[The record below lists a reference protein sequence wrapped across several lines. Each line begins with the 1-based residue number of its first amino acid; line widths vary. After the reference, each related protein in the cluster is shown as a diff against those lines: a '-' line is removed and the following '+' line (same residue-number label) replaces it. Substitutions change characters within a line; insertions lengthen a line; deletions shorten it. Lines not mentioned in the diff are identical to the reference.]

1 MIKELTRMETT
12 AGGGISATCID
23 HCYTNVPGK
32 IKSVQVMS
40 AGNSDHLGIVIKKF
54 TKFPVSKPQS
64 VKKRN
69 YKEFNVESFLTEIYK
84 SEINTIVTGARTI
97 YAAAEAFGKIFKNIC
112 ESVSHEEKLQSL
124 CI

>member
-1 MIKELTRMETT
+1 MIKEPTRVEAT

-23 HCYTNVPGK
+23 HCYTNIPEK

-54 TKFPVSKPQS
+54 TKFPVS

-69 YKEFNVESFLTEIYK
+69 YKEFNIENFLMDIYK
-84 SEINTIVTGARTI
+84 SEINTIVTVARTTD
-97 YAAAEAFGKIFKNIC
+97 AAAEVFENILKSILN
-112 ESVSHEEKLQSL
+112 EHAPM
-124 CI
+124 